1 MSVLTGIDI
10 NALMDAA
17 CKDLSIAK
25 ELLKL
30 FFELTGQEQ
39 TRLSAAAAQG
49 DAPTAS
55 AVAHKIA
62 GSCSACGMSELAAR
76 FRELERL
83 CKGSLPDDL
92 NERLQS
98 VYGELQNIRHGL
110 EEYFNCSFAP

>member
-1 MSVLTGIDI
+1 
-10 NALMDAA
+10 MDAA

-25 ELLKL
+25 ELLKM
-30 FFELTGQEQ
+30 FFDLTGQEQ
-39 TRLSAAAAQG
+39 ARLSAAAAQG

-62 GSCSACGMSELAAR
+62 GSCSACGMSELSTR

-83 CKGSLPDDL
+83 CKESLPADL
-92 NERLQS
+92 SERLKG
-98 VYGELQNIRHGL
+98 VYDELLNIRLGL